1 MSHRTGIIVGI
12 CVSVGGLLAI
22 LGFLLFRRR
31 RQVERGI
38 QNGQD
43 TLPRS
48 FKYEALG
55 DGPQT
60 ALLPLLRPTQ
70 SAHHAHSTHSVQ
82 SHHSNHSNSSYQKL
96 PIFDAIGPNQSER
109 SSPFTTQQEIIPYM
123 PSFREQSVM
132 GHRAQSSIASS
143 SYSHQSVTPSS
154 MASPLYGGGP
164 RSASTSSPSAFPMP
178 SHTSADADADRRL
191 AKVAEA
197 YRSREPIR
205 VASPHPSIASSRS
218 QNHTSLPSSSSGSQN
233 QSIDPDAQPDI
244 IIQHRDGGIVQELP
258 PPYLDR
264 SRGRPPPLNND
275 VGS

>member
-12 CVSVGGLLAI
+12 CASVGGLLAI
-22 LGFLLFRRR
+22 LGFLFFRRR

-70 SAHHAHSTHSVQ
+70 SVHDAHSTHSVQ
-82 SHHSNHSNSSYQKL
+82 SHHSNYSNSSYQKL
-96 PIFDAIGPNQSER
+96 PIFDTMGPHQSER
-109 SSPFTTQQEIIPYM
+109 SSPFTTQEIIPYM
-123 PSFREQSVM
+123 PSFRERSDM
-132 GHRAQSSIASS
+132 GHRAQSSVASS
-143 SYSHQSVTPSS
+143 SYSHQLGTPSP

-164 RSASTSSPSAFPMP
+164 RSASTSSPSAFAMP
-178 SHTSADADADRRL
+178 SHTSADVDADRRL

-205 VASPHPSIASSRS
+205 LASPRPSIASGRS
-218 QNHTSLPSSSSGSQN
+218 QNHTSLPSPSSGSQN
-233 QSIDPDAQPDI
+233 QSIDPDAEPDI
-244 IIQHRDGGIVQELP
+244 IIQHRDGGVVQELP

-264 SRGRPPPLNND
+264 SRGRPPPPNNN